1 MTVVDPGRNPVNAL
15 VQCKAAAKR
24 MVPPTLYER
33 GSAMYRNTLAL
44 ARKAVIAGR
53 FGFPEVLLHFGI
65 APGDD
70 LLCTAVLRELKKR
83 GRDRLWIMS
92 NFPELFAGMNDA
104 AHVIPVDQHGESWG
118 RRYKHL
124 EYARYD
130 PQLDRGEPTTRHVI
144 AELCARAGV
153 TGEVDI
159 RPYLSLT
166 ETERNGAAWASGRIV
181 IQNSGMGAR
190 FSMLNKEWFP
200 ERFQEVVNRLHREIK
215 FIQIGSSGD
224 PPLLNA
230 IDLRGKTSIRASAA
244 ILSQARLFVGIEGFV
259 MHIAR
264 AMECPAVIVLGGRT
278 APWQFGYTCNVN
290 LYSPLPCSPC
300 WLWNRCDYGR
310 ACLDMITTEDVINGI
325 KQVLGS
331 PRGVLAVDKTVI

>member
-130 PQLDRGEPTTRHVI
+130 PQLDRGQPTTRHVI

-166 ETERNGAAWASGRIV
+166 ETERNGAA
-181 IQNSGMGAR
+181 
-190 FSMLNKEWFP
+190 
-200 ERFQEVVNRLHREIK
+200 
-215 FIQIGSSGD
+215 
-224 PPLLNA
+224 
-230 IDLRGKTSIRASAA
+230 
-244 ILSQARLFVGIEGFV
+244 
-259 MHIAR
+259 
-264 AMECPAVIVLGGRT
+264 
-278 APWQFGYTCNVN
+278 
-290 LYSPLPCSPC
+290 
-300 WLWNRCDYGR
+300 
-310 ACLDMITTEDVINGI
+310 
-325 KQVLGS
+325 
-331 PRGVLAVDKTVI
+331 

>member
-1 MTVVDPGRNPVNAL
+1 
-15 VQCKAAAKR
+15 
-24 MVPPTLYER
+24 
-33 GSAMYRNTLAL
+33 
-44 ARKAVIAGR
+44 
-53 FGFPEVLLHFGI
+53 
-65 APGDD
+65 
-70 LLCTAVLRELKKR
+70 
-83 GRDRLWIMS
+83 
-92 NFPELFAGMNDA
+92 
-104 AHVIPVDQHGESWG
+104 
-118 RRYKHL
+118 
-124 EYARYD
+124 
-130 PQLDRGEPTTRHVI
+130 
-144 AELCARAGV
+144 
-153 TGEVDI
+153 
-159 RPYLSLT
+159 
-166 ETERNGAAWASGRIV
+166 
-181 IQNSGMGAR
+181 
-190 FSMLNKEWFP
+190 MLNKEWFP